1 MDHNV
6 YVEYLRGRSLLALA
20 YRRLYLYP
28 RLCRHL
34 HGCALDVGCGIGDML
49 AFRPNTVGVDI
60 NPRLV
65 AWCISRGQ
73 DAKPMDSDSLPFGA
87 GTFDSAIMDNVLEHI
102 AHPDTLLREIHRVLV
117 PGGHFVVGVP
127 GERGFSSDPDHKV
140 YYDEEALR
148 RAMSGAGFESVALL
162 YAPFHSVWLSR
173 SMSQYCL
180 YGVFRRSMP
189 DNTR

>member
-1 MDHNV
+1 MDHDV
-6 YVEYLRGRSLLALA
+6 YFEYLRGRSFLALA

-34 HGCALDVGCGIGDML
+34 RGHALDVGCGIGDML
-49 AFRPNTVGVDI
+49 AFRPDTVGVDI

-65 AWCISRGQ
+65 AWCISRGL
-73 DAKPMDSDSLPFGA
+73 DARPMDSDSLPFGA
-87 GTFDSAIMDNVLEHI
+87 ASFDSAIMDNVLEHI

-127 GERGFSSDPDHKV
+127 GERGFNSDPDHKV

-148 RAMSGAGFESVALL
+148 RAMIGAGFESVALL
-162 YAPFHSVWLSR
+162 YAPFRSEWLNR
-173 SMSQYCL
+173 HMSQYCL
-180 YGVFRRSMP
+180 YAVFRRSIP
-189 DNTR
+189 ASS

>member
-1 MDHNV
+1 MDHDV
-6 YVEYLRGRSLLALA
+6 YFDYLRGRSLLALA

-34 HGCALDVGCGIGDML
+34 HGRALDVGCGIGDML
-49 AFRPNTVGVDI
+49 AFRPDTVGVDI

-65 AWCISRGQ
+65 AWCISRGL

-87 GTFDSAIMDNVLEHI
+87 ASFDSAIMDNVLEHI

-117 PGGHFVVGVP
+117 SGGRLLVGVP
-127 GERGFSSDPDHKV
+127 GEHAFSLDPDHKV

-148 RAMSGAGFESVALL
+148 RTMSGAGFERVALL
-162 YAPFHSVWLSR
+162 YAPFHSEWLNR
-173 SMSQYCL
+173 HMSQYCL

-189 DNTR
+189 ASS